1 MSKRKKN
8 DNKKIIYGIIIAV
21 VVLLVLVPTFV
32 YISVKGSNKEIEEE
46 FNKEGYTTSKQDAF
60 YRKVTTNNTLDD
72 YYSDIASGISSEYQ
86 EYYYSKQSN
95 DFIELRMIY
104 KNNVTT
110 SLNITSD
117 LHTNELIYNYELSYK
132 TAHLILEGSS
142 KDDYTCKVIVNNRV
156 DQDTVKK
163 YCNMII
169 DEINA
174 YNVVKQELLKNEKIK
189 DLSE

>member
-1 MSKRKKN
+1 
-8 DNKKIIYGIIIAV
+8 
-21 VVLLVLVPTFV
+21 
-32 YISVKGSNKEIEEE
+32 
-46 FNKEGYTTSKQDAF
+46 
-60 YRKVTTNNTLDD
+60 
-72 YYSDIASGISSEYQ
+72 
-86 EYYYSKQSN
+86 
-95 DFIELRMIY
+95 MIY

-142 KDDYTCKVIVNNRV
+142 KDDYTCNVIVNNRV

>member
-1 MSKRKKN
+1 MSKRKKK

-21 VVLLVLVPTFV
+21 IALLVLVPIFV

-46 FNKEGYTTSKQDAF
+46 FNKEGYTTTKQDAF
-60 YRKVTTNNTLDD
+60 YRKVTTNNTLDE
-72 YYSDIASGISSEYQ
+72 YYSDIAEGISSEYQ

-142 KDDYTCKVIVNNRV
+142 KDDYTCNVIVNNKV

-174 YNVVKQELLKNEKIK
+174 YNIVKQELLKNEKIK